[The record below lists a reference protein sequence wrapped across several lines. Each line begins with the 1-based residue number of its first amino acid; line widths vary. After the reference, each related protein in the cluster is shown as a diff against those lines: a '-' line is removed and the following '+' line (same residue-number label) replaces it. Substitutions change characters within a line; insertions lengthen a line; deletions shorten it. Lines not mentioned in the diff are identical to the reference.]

1 MTNLEKMLEDVDN
14 IKVDNSEQTSTI
26 INNAKW
32 ILKEL
37 ESVSEFITD
46 VSISSFNSEQFNY
59 CVRIELENDPAY
71 AEIHVRDKL
80 FVWIEPEPSLAYS
93 SYVGNLYTSLEEV
106 PIDSV
111 IEAILNPP
119 KEC

>member
-1 MTNLEKMLEDVDN
+1 MTNLERLLEDIEN
-14 IKVDNSEQTSTI
+14 IKVDNPEQTSLI

-32 ILKEL
+32 ILNEL
-37 ESVSEFITD
+37 EPVSEFITD

-80 FVWIEPEPSLAYS
+80 YVWIEPEPSLYS
-93 SYVGNLYTSLEEV
+93 SYVGNHYTSLEEL
-106 PIDSV
+106 PIDSI
-111 IEAILNPP
+111 IEAILNPV
-119 KEC
+119 KEY